1 MSSTLSLKNPFYNYK
16 VIDNKSDFLQE
27 KTNGNDLVVSYYVC
41 KGELSFKYQNNKIKI
56 IEDEVA
62 IISSSNN
69 LSNFQLSKN
78 SKVFEISSIKTTDK
92 VIEIEDRNGTRSENI
107 INNYK
112 IIKDHKLVN
121 KPWGHEIWFVW
132 LKDYHV
138 LKRIFMKK
146 GNKCS
151 LQYHDEK
158 YETNYLIEGK
168 AKIIKGLHINITEEK
183 NKIFQKILT
192 KDLHKDYSVVS
203 SAPYVFTNV
212 PGEVHRVYSEEDYIA
227 YEVSTPQLDDVV
239 RVQDDT
245 KRKSGLIKSEHK

>member
-1 MSSTLSLKNPFYNYK
+1 MSRELSSKNPFYNYK
-16 VIDNKSDFLQE
+16 IIDNTSDFLQE
-27 KTNGNDLVVSYYVC
+27 KINGNDLVVSYYVC
-41 KGELSFKYQNNKIKI
+41 NGELSFEHQNKEIKI
-56 IEDEVA
+56 GETEVA
-62 IISSSNN
+62 IISSANS

-92 VIEIEDRNGTRSENI
+92 VIEIVDEDGTRSENI

-112 IIKDHKLVN
+112 IIKDHKIVN
-121 KPWGHEIWFVW
+121 KPWGHEVWIVW

-151 LQYHDEK
+151 LQYHDKK
-158 YETNYLIEGK
+158 YETNYLIDGK
-168 AKIIKGLHINITEEK
+168 AKIVKGLHINLKDAK
-183 NKIFQKILT
+183 NKIFEKILS

-203 SAPYVFTNV
+203 RAPYVFTNV
-212 PGEVHRVYSEEDYIA
+212 PGEVHRVYSEEDYVA

-245 KRKSGLIKSEHK
+245 KRESGLIKSEHK